1 MWWKMPHVS
10 RRSTVA
16 CKWRFG
22 SKPISWFSPSAM
34 KVPAFPKPSGRRFST
49 CSTPPHGVIAA
60 GRAPGLAWRSVRAW
74 SAPTADASR
83 SRMALMAGV
92 RASVSPCRCRPSLRS
107 KWSRRCDR
115 PVGYADVLRSKI
127 LCHDRTPMSQAA
139 TILVIDD
146 EPQIRKFLRISLASQ
161 GYKVLEAGTGAE
173 GLSQAAL
180 NKPDLLVLDLGL
192 PDMDG
197 QDVLSQF
204 REWSAVPVL
213 VLSVRAS
220 EGEKVQALDS
230 GANDYVTKPF
240 GIQEFLARIRAL
252 LRQAP
257 DSGQAASA
265 LVIGP
270 LTVDLAY
277 RRVLLDGLEV
287 ALTRKE
293 YAVLA
298 QLARYPGRVITQQ
311 QLLKDIWGP
320 THVEDTHYLRIVVGH
335 LRQKLA
341 DDPAA
346 PRFIVTEAGVGY
358 RVLNGGGL

>member
-1 MWWKMPHVS
+1 
-10 RRSTVA
+10 
-16 CKWRFG
+16 
-22 SKPISWFSPSAM
+22 
-34 KVPAFPKPSGRRFST
+34 
-49 CSTPPHGVIAA
+49 
-60 GRAPGLAWRSVRAW
+60 
-74 SAPTADASR
+74 
-83 SRMALMAGV
+83 
-92 RASVSPCRCRPSLRS
+92 
-107 KWSRRCDR
+107 
-115 PVGYADVLRSKI
+115 
-127 LCHDRTPMSQAA
+127 MSQTA

-146 EPQIRKFLRISLASQ
+146 EPQIRKFLRISLVSQ
-161 GYKVLEAGTGAE
+161 GYKVIEAGTGTE
-173 GLSQAAL
+173 GLAQAAL

-197 QDVLSQF
+197 QQVLREF
-204 REWSAVPVL
+204 REWSTVPVPVL

-220 EGEKVQALDS
+220 ELQKVQALDG

-257 DSGQAASA
+257 MGETQEAA
-265 LVIGP
+265 LQVGP

-277 RRVLLDGLEV
+277 RRVLLDGVEV

-298 QLARYPGRVITQQ
+298 QLARHPGRVITQQ

-320 THVEDTHYLRIVVGH
+320 THTEDSHYLRIVVGH

-341 DDPAA
+341 DDPTR

-358 RVLNGGGL
+358 RLLGGETCV

>member
-1 MWWKMPHVS
+1 
-10 RRSTVA
+10 
-16 CKWRFG
+16 
-22 SKPISWFSPSAM
+22 
-34 KVPAFPKPSGRRFST
+34 
-49 CSTPPHGVIAA
+49 
-60 GRAPGLAWRSVRAW
+60 
-74 SAPTADASR
+74 
-83 SRMALMAGV
+83 
-92 RASVSPCRCRPSLRS
+92 
-107 KWSRRCDR
+107 
-115 PVGYADVLRSKI
+115 
-127 LCHDRTPMSQAA
+127 MSQTA

-146 EPQIRKFLRISLASQ
+146 EPQIRKFLRISLVSQ
-161 GYKVLEAGTGAE
+161 GYKVLEAGTGTE
-173 GLSQAAL
+173 GLAQAAL

-197 QDVLSQF
+197 QQVLREF
-204 REWSAVPVL
+204 REWSTVPVL
-213 VLSVRAS
+213 VLSVRAA
-220 EGEKVQALDS
+220 EGQKVEALDG

-257 DSGQAASA
+257 AGEAQQAA
-265 LVIGP
+265 LTFGP

-277 RRVLLDGLEV
+277 RRVLLEGSEI

-298 QLARYPGRVITQQ
+298 QLARHPGRVITQQ

-320 THVEDTHYLRIVVGH
+320 THTEDTHYLRIVVGH

-341 DDPAA
+341 DDPTQ

-358 RVLNGGGL
+358 RLLSEGSL

>member
-1 MWWKMPHVS
+1 
-10 RRSTVA
+10 
-16 CKWRFG
+16 
-22 SKPISWFSPSAM
+22 
-34 KVPAFPKPSGRRFST
+34 
-49 CSTPPHGVIAA
+49 
-60 GRAPGLAWRSVRAW
+60 
-74 SAPTADASR
+74 
-83 SRMALMAGV
+83 
-92 RASVSPCRCRPSLRS
+92 
-107 KWSRRCDR
+107 
-115 PVGYADVLRSKI
+115 
-127 LCHDRTPMSQAA
+127 MSQTA

-161 GYKVLEAGTGAE
+161 GYNVLEAGTGND
-173 GLSQAAL
+173 GLTQAAL

-204 REWSAVPVL
+204 REWSTVPVL

-220 EGEKVQALDS
+220 EGEKVRALDA

-240 GIQEFLARIRAL
+240 GIQEFLARIRSL

-257 DSGQAASA
+257 ESGQVESA
-265 LVIGP
+265 VVIGP
-270 LTVDLAY
+270 LNIDLAY
-277 RRVLLDGLEV
+277 RRVSLGDAEV

-298 QLARYPGRVITQQ
+298 QLARHPGRVITQQ

-335 LRQKLA
+335 LRQKLG

-346 PRFIVTEAGVGY
+346 PQYIVTEAGVGY
-358 RVLNGGGL
+358 RLVNG

>member
-1 MWWKMPHVS
+1 
-10 RRSTVA
+10 
-16 CKWRFG
+16 
-22 SKPISWFSPSAM
+22 
-34 KVPAFPKPSGRRFST
+34 
-49 CSTPPHGVIAA
+49 
-60 GRAPGLAWRSVRAW
+60 
-74 SAPTADASR
+74 
-83 SRMALMAGV
+83 
-92 RASVSPCRCRPSLRS
+92 
-107 KWSRRCDR
+107 
-115 PVGYADVLRSKI
+115 
-127 LCHDRTPMSQAA
+127 MSQSA

-146 EPQIRKFLRISLASQ
+146 EPQIRKFLRISLVSQ
-161 GYKVLEAGTGAE
+161 GYTVLEAATGAD

-180 NKPDLLVLDLGL
+180 GRPDVLVLDLGL

-197 QDVLSQF
+197 QQVLREF
-204 REWSAVPVL
+204 REWSNAPVL

-220 EGEKVQALDS
+220 EAQKVQALDG

-257 DSGQAASA
+257 AQGGQESA
-265 LVIGP
+265 LELGP
-270 LTVDLAY
+270 LTIDLGF
-277 RRVLLDGLEV
+277 RRVLLEGVEV

-298 QLARYPGRVITQQ
+298 LLARHPGRVITQQ

-320 THVEDTHYLRIVVGH
+320 SHVENSHYLRIVVGH

-341 DDPAA
+341 DDPTR

-358 RVLNGGGL
+358 RLLDAASFS